1 MNIQLPVL
9 LWTVICF
16 LVLMLVLRNLLF
28 RPIFRILDQRKE
40 KIAAAAR
47 KKEEIAALEKEH
59 EEKLALLEEDAKIQ
73 RENYIKSE
81 LKLIKIKNRQD
92 LEDAKSGRAAR
103 LAETRKNTAEAK
115 EEIRK
120 AFSSSSEIFYGN
132 TIRNHKLSYSC
143 GNSRFSGKKNRKENF
158 RHKT

>member
-1 MNIQLPVL
+1 MNIQLPVV

-28 RPIFRILDQRKE
+28 RPVFRILDQRKE
-40 KIAAAAR
+40 KIAAAAK

-81 LKLIKIKNRQD
+81 LKLVKIKSRQE

-103 LAETRKNTAEAK
+103 LDETRKNTAEAK

-120 AFSSSSEIFYGN
+120 AFSRSSDEIVKAFAQRL
-132 TIRNHKLSYSC
+132 I
-143 GNSRFSGKKNRKENF
+143 EN
-158 RHKT
+158 